1 MSRLIDADLLI
12 EEIRTWYW
20 DKEKQDAAKND
31 VSPMDLFTNLAI
43 TTVEE
48 QPTAFELRNVIK
60 QLETLRLKTTNDP
73 CPGAECE
80 RCVYFDKCIDGSYAD
95 VHALDSAIEIIKRGR
110 RDEE

>member
-12 EEIRTWYW
+12 KEIRTWYW

-43 TTVEE
+43 TTVKE
-48 QPTAFELRNVIK
+48 QPTAFELKNVIK

-73 CPGAECE
+73 CPDVECE
-80 RCVYFDKCIDGSYAD
+80 RCMYSDICIDASYAD
-95 VHALDSAIEIIKRGR
+95 VHALDSAIEIVKRGGI
-110 RDEE
+110 DEK

>member
-1 MSRLIDADLLI
+1 MNRLIDADQLI
-12 EEIRTWYW
+12 KEMRKWYL

-48 QPTAFELRNVIK
+48 QPTAFEPKNVIK
-60 QLETLRLKTTNDP
+60 QLEILRVKTTEDP
-73 CPGAECE
+73 CPSAECE
-80 RCVYFDKCIDGSYAD
+80 RCVYFDECIDGSYAD
-95 VHALDSAIEIIKRGR
+95 VHALDSAIEIVKRGK